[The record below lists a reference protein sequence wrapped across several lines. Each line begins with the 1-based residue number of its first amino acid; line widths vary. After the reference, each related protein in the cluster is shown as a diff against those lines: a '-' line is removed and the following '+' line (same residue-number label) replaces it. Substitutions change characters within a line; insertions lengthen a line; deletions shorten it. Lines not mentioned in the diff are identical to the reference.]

1 DGLPERMHCLQW
13 HGAEIKTLPAG
24 AKVLATSPDCAVQAM
39 SWGPRA
45 YSLQFHIEIEQ
56 STVQDWSKIPEYETS
71 LTAALGVNGQ
81 KTLEAD
87 CAAHMHAFNAM
98 AERLYLNWLQT
109 AARA

>member
-1 DGLPERMHCLQW
+1 MCCLQW
-13 HGAEIKTLPAG
+13 HSAKIKTLPAG

-56 STVQDWSKIPEYETS
+56 NTVQDWGKISEYAAS
-71 LTAALGVNGQ
+71 LTAALGANGQ
-81 KTLEAD
+81 KMLEAD
-87 CAAHMHAFNAM
+87 CAVHMQAFNAM